1 MLEYLRNAADKP
13 VAKFLMFVLIF
24 SFVGWGAADWIFGG
38 ASRDTTLIKVGDAGI
53 SVPQFNNERSRQL
66 SLMTKDEQRAAYTDP
81 VKSAELTKS
90 VMSTLTMNQLA
101 LNRAKDLG
109 FVVSDKR
116 IAKEIR
122 AYPQFQVNGEFSSWL
137 FDSVLSNN
145 NLTEQDFASILRTDI
160 LRQMAVGATNV
171 PVAVPEFAVDAV
183 YNAKYSKRD
192 VKYTAIK
199 YNDFKV
205 SEPSE
210 EQLKEYYAQHPVIV
224 PEKRAVSYVL
234 ITAQMNKPDSYDEGF
249 QKAQKVED
257 SIISGDSMKVAAD
270 KHNVKY
276 VSVPA
281 FARNEKISDKVLSDE
296 VIAKLFSMD
305 SGSESELLELKD
317 GFAIVRVD
325 SINNEHNADFKDVKK
340 SLISDWKKSEQRK
353 QAYLKA
359 NESLVALNK
368 GDKIKDMKSATISRT
383 EGAPLVVL
391 TAGFAG
397 KEGTNSITEDKDAF
411 YVVSVGKNV
420 LPKSDANKKAEVR
433 KELQRMTGRFVADDY
448 SQFLKR
454 HYSVKVNEKNYK
466 QFVVK

>member
-38 ASRDTTLIKVGDAGI
+38 ASRDTTLIQVGDASI

-66 SLMTKDEQRAAYTDP
+66 SFMTKDEQRAAYTDP
-81 VKSAELTKS
+81 VKSAELTKA

-137 FDSVLSNN
+137 FDNVLSNN
-145 NLTEQDFASILRTDI
+145 NMTEQDFANMLRTDI

-183 YNAKYSKRD
+183 YNARYSKRD
-192 VKYTAIK
+192 VKYATIK

-205 SEPSE
+205 ADPSE
-210 EQLKEYYAQHPVIV
+210 AQLKEYYAQHPVIV
-224 PEKRAVSYVL
+224 PEKRTVSYVL
-234 ITAQMNKPDSYDEGF
+234 VSAQMNKPDSYDEGF

-257 SIISGDSMKVAAD
+257 SIISGDSLKVAAD
-270 KHNVKY
+270 KHKVKY

-281 FARNEKISDKVLSDE
+281 FARNEKISDKVLSAE
-296 VIAKLFSMD
+296 VISKIFAMD

-317 GFAIVRVD
+317 GFAIIRVD
-325 SINNEHNADFKDVKK
+325 SVAAEHNADFKDVKK
-340 SLISDWKKSEQRK
+340 SLVSDWKKAEQRK
-353 QAYLKA
+353 QAYVKA

-368 GDKIKDMKSATISRT
+368 DGTLKNSKSATISRT

-391 TAGFAG
+391 NTAFAG
-397 KEGTNSITEDKDAF
+397 KEGANSIAEDKDAF

-420 LPKSDANKKAEVR
+420 FPKADANKKAEVR
-433 KELQRMTGRFVADDY
+433 KELQKMTGRFVADDY

-466 QFVVK
+466 QFVAK